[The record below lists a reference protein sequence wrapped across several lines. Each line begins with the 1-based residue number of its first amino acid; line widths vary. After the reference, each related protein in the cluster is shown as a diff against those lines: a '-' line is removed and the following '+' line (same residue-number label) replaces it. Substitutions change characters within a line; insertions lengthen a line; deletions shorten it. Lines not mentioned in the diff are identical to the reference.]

1 MNTLAVIFIALYIA
15 GAILN
20 PIMYA
25 LIPVETRQN
34 MTIWLW
40 MVSWLL
46 SPIAVP
52 CAIVAAL
59 IDVIRTLIV
68 GILKVLGELRDEN

>member
-1 MNTLAVIFIALYIA
+1 MSTLAVIIIAIYIA

-34 MTIWLW
+34 MNLWLW
-40 MVSWLL
+40 IVSWLL

-59 IDVIRTLIV
+59 IDVIRHIV
-68 GILKVLGELRDEN
+68 VSVINILRYGNN